1 VVVSAACIRCAAR
14 VAGSRRGSWS
24 GAAPP
29 TEAAAT
35 RHRRRRPGGP
45 GRRAGA
51 RRRPRRRAVAAAA
64 TAAAAGWR
72 RLRAHVHR
80 PVPGRPGHVRG
91 DAGRPFVWPS
101 GSDQMTDIAIGS
113 YGRMIGVS
121 FTAVYRSIRRP
132 RAARSCRR
140 PSRARSTAC
149 RSCRPIRSARPGRW
163 DFAGKAID
171 ALASRDHFD
180 ADGHRADLLTEA
192 LRCGELAVAR
202 EHLVKIKDVSA
213 VPAGDI
219 LIWALREREP
229 GALDDLCATAVRAVS
244 DDEAAAGARS
254 GRSAATGA
262 IGEPRSGGC
271 HIVPA
276 GRLACP

>member
-1 VVVSAACIRCAAR
+1 
-14 VAGSRRGSWS
+14 
-24 GAAPP
+24 
-29 TEAAAT
+29 
-35 RHRRRRPGGP
+35 
-45 GRRAGA
+45 
-51 RRRPRRRAVAAAA
+51 
-64 TAAAAGWR
+64 
-72 RLRAHVHR
+72 
-80 PVPGRPGHVRG
+80 
-91 DAGRPFVWPS
+91 
-101 GSDQMTDIAIGS
+101 MTDIAIGS